1 MFAGN
6 ATISFGAWNVPLIR
20 EGKMESFGLNK
31 KDAIAEIERLGKEII
46 RLESQKEEN
55 FKKLLASAQSE
66 NNPEINKRLQRHER
80 VIEPLLRSPKAFS
93 DEEKAEKRKQLVSLL
108 QEWNETKQDS
118 TIEKIQKVIPHYK
131 ITPEDL
137 EYLGSFVSNHQR
149 IKYYVNLF
157 QKSLSSGP
165 AGPIDTSNFGAT
177 ITGNTQIQQAVE
189 QYNTSLSRLEKT
201 KTSLTHKQELLEKP
215 QEDIPVIDFIVNF
228 IQSRADF
235 GESLSE

>member
-55 FKKLLASAQSE
+55 FKKLLASAQAE

-80 VIEPLLRSPKAFS
+80 VIEPILRSPKAFS

-118 TIEKIQKVIPHYK
+118 MIERIQKVIPHYK

-165 AGPIDTSNFGAT
+165 VGPIDTSNFGAT

-201 KTSLTHKQELLEKP
+201 KTSLAKKQELLNKP
-215 QEDIPVIDFIVNF
+215 QESISVIDFIANF
-228 IQSRADF
+228 IQSRSDF
-235 GESLSE
+235 GGSLSE